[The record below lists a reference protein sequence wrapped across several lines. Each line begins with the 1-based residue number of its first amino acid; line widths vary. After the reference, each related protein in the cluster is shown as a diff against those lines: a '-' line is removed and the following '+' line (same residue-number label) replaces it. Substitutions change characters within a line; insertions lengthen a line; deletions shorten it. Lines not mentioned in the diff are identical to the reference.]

1 MMNSC
6 EMHLLNDEDL
16 KQNVADEKKEK
27 KKEEVL
33 MRNFF
38 LVSDEF

>member
-1 MMNSC
+1 
-6 EMHLLNDEDL
+6 MHLLNDEDL